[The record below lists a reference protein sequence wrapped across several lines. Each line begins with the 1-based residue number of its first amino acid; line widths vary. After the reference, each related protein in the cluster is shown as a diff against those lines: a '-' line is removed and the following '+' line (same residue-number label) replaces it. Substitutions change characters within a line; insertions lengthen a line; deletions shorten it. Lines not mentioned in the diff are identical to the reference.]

1 MWHSRLRKYKQSTGC
16 FRAQALYESLGN
28 LRVKIIT
35 VYSASNA
42 KLYFTELVREKSE
55 TNSDETSDSNKIK
68 CCLYGE
74 IFQISLRQLQYIL

>member
-16 FRAQALYESLGN
+16 FRTQALYESLGN
-28 LRVKIIT
+28 LRVKIIK

-42 KLYFTELVREKSE
+42 KLYFTELWPKSE
-55 TNSDETSDSNKIK
+55 MNSDETSDSNKIK

-74 IFQISLRQLQYIL
+74 IFEISLKQLQYII